1 VFYCAGRSRRGKL
14 RGPAH
19 RLREVVVA
27 VKITHLTNGQQVRFA
42 NADGARRYAEIMG
55 GGVDKWR
62 FTVVPED
69 PALRKMSDS
78 VVNVPVWRM
87 TSR

>member
-1 VFYCAGRSRRGKL
+1 M
-14 RGPAH
+14 
-19 RLREVVVA
+19 A

-62 FTVVPED
+62 FTVVPTDRET
-69 PALRKMSDS
+69 PYVPTTP
-78 VVNVPVWRM
+78 VVHVPIWRM
-87 TSR
+87 SSR

>member
-1 VFYCAGRSRRGKL
+1 M
-14 RGPAH
+14 
-19 RLREVVVA
+19 A

-42 NADGARRYAEIMG
+42 NADGARRYAEIIG

-62 FTVVPED
+62 FTVVSGDELPE
-69 PALRKMSDS
+69 MSGR
-78 VVNVPVWRM
+78 VVNVPVWPM

>member
-1 VFYCAGRSRRGKL
+1 
-14 RGPAH
+14 
-19 RLREVVVA
+19 VA
-27 VKITHLTNGQQVRFA
+27 VKITHLTSGQQVRFA

-55 GGVDKWR
+55 GGVEKWE
-62 FTVVPED
+62 FAVVPGD
-69 PALRKMSDS
+69 QGLPVVPTLSVP

>member
-1 VFYCAGRSRRGKL
+1 M
-14 RGPAH
+14 
-19 RLREVVVA
+19 A

-62 FTVVPED
+62 FTVVPVAVED
-69 PALRKMSDS
+69 PMARKMSDS

>member
-1 VFYCAGRSRRGKL
+1 M
-14 RGPAH
+14 
-19 RLREVVVA
+19 A

-42 NADGARRYAEIMG
+42 NADGARRYAEIIG

-62 FTVVPED
+62 FTVVSGYELPELS
-69 PALRKMSDS
+69 AR

>member
-1 VFYCAGRSRRGKL
+1 M
-14 RGPAH
+14 
-19 RLREVVVA
+19 A

-55 GGVDKWR
+55 GGIDKWN
-62 FTVVPED
+62 FTVVPGESGL
-69 PALRKMSDS
+69 PKMSGS

>member
-1 VFYCAGRSRRGKL
+1 M
-14 RGPAH
+14 
-19 RLREVVVA
+19 A
-27 VKITHLTNGQQVRFA
+27 VKITHLANGQQVRFA

-62 FTVVPED
+62 FTIVPAE
-69 PALRKMSDS
+69 PEAPTAPFSKMSVP

>member
-1 VFYCAGRSRRGKL
+1 M
-14 RGPAH
+14 
-19 RLREVVVA
+19 A
-27 VKITHLTNGQQVRFA
+27 VKITHLASGQQVRFA

-62 FTVVPED
+62 FTIVPGE
-69 PALRKMSDS
+69 PAAPKMSGA

>member
-1 VFYCAGRSRRGKL
+1 M
-14 RGPAH
+14 
-19 RLREVVVA
+19 A
-27 VKITHLTNGQQVRFA
+27 VKITHLSNGQQVRFA

-62 FTVVPED
+62 FNVVPVE
-69 PALRKMSDS
+69 PELTKMSVP

>member
-1 VFYCAGRSRRGKL
+1 M
-14 RGPAH
+14 
-19 RLREVVVA
+19 A

-55 GGVDKWR
+55 GGVDKWA
-62 FTVVPED
+62 FTDVPGE
-69 PALRKMSDS
+69 PELPKMSGS

>member
-1 VFYCAGRSRRGKL
+1 M
-14 RGPAH
+14 
-19 RLREVVVA
+19 A

-62 FTVVPED
+62 FTVVPAD
-69 PALRKMSDS
+69 RPAGFPAASLQEMSVP

-87 TSR
+87 TSK

>member
-1 VFYCAGRSRRGKL
+1 
-14 RGPAH
+14 
-19 RLREVVVA
+19 VA

-62 FTVVPED
+62 FTVVPAE
-69 PALRKMSDS
+69 PELPKLSVP

>member
-1 VFYCAGRSRRGKL
+1 M
-14 RGPAH
+14 
-19 RLREVVVA
+19 A

-42 NADGARRYAEIMG
+42 NADGARRYAEIIG

-62 FTVVPED
+62 FTVVNGHEY
-69 PALRKMSDS
+69 AELSGR
-78 VVNVPVWRM
+78 VVNVPVWPM

>member
-1 VFYCAGRSRRGKL
+1 M
-14 RGPAH
+14 
-19 RLREVVVA
+19 A

-42 NADGARRYAEIMG
+42 NADGARRYAEIIG

-62 FTVVPED
+62 FTVVGAHEFPE
-69 PALRKMSDS
+69 LSGR

>member
-1 VFYCAGRSRRGKL
+1 
-14 RGPAH
+14 
-19 RLREVVVA
+19 VA
-27 VKITHLTNGQQVRFA
+27 VKITHLSNGQQVRFA

-62 FTVVPED
+62 FTVVPVEPEA
-69 PALRKMSDS
+69 PAAFTKLSVP

>member
-1 VFYCAGRSRRGKL
+1 M
-14 RGPAH
+14 
-19 RLREVVVA
+19 A

-62 FTVVPED
+62 FTVVPAER
-69 PALRKMSDS
+69 PAVFATASLQAASLQEMSVP

-87 TSR
+87 TSK

>member
-1 VFYCAGRSRRGKL
+1 M
-14 RGPAH
+14 
-19 RLREVVVA
+19 A

-42 NADGARRYAEIMG
+42 NADGARRYAEIIG

-62 FTVVPED
+62 FTVVSGHERPE
-69 PALRKMSDS
+69 LSVG

>member
-1 VFYCAGRSRRGKL
+1 M
-14 RGPAH
+14 
-19 RLREVVVA
+19 A

-62 FTVVPED
+62 FTVVSGPER
-69 PALRKMSDS
+69 PELSVG

>member
-1 VFYCAGRSRRGKL
+1 M
-14 RGPAH
+14 
-19 RLREVVVA
+19 A
-27 VKITHLTNGQQVRFA
+27 VKITHLSNGQQVRFA

-62 FTVVPED
+62 FTIVPAEPEG
-69 PALRKMSDS
+69 PASLMAKMS
-78 VVNVPVWRM
+78 VPAVNVPVWRM

>member
-1 VFYCAGRSRRGKL
+1 VFYCASRSRRGKL

-27 VKITHLTNGQQVRFA
+27 VKITHLTNGRQVRFA

-62 FTVVPED
+62 FSVVPED
-69 PALRKMSDS
+69 FALRKMSDS

>member
-1 VFYCAGRSRRGKL
+1 M
-14 RGPAH
+14 
-19 RLREVVVA
+19 A
-27 VKITHLTNGQQVRFA
+27 VKITHLLNGQQVRFA

-62 FTVVPED
+62 FTIVPADTEH
-69 PALRKMSDS
+69 LQKMSDS

>member
-1 VFYCAGRSRRGKL
+1 M
-14 RGPAH
+14 
-19 RLREVVVA
+19 A

-55 GGVDKWR
+55 GGIDKWD
-62 FTVVPED
+62 FTVVPGEAGL
-69 PALRKMSDS
+69 PQVSGA

-87 TSR
+87 TSQ

>member
-1 VFYCAGRSRRGKL
+1 M
-14 RGPAH
+14 
-19 RLREVVVA
+19 A

-62 FTVVPED
+62 FTVVPAE
-69 PALRKMSDS
+69 PEGPKMSDR

>member
-1 VFYCAGRSRRGKL
+1 M
-14 RGPAH
+14 
-19 RLREVVVA
+19 A

-42 NADGARRYAEIMG
+42 NADGARRYAEIIG

-62 FTVVPED
+62 FTVVGGPEF
-69 PALRKMSDS
+69 PELSGR

>member
-1 VFYCAGRSRRGKL
+1 M
-14 RGPAH
+14 
-19 RLREVVVA
+19 A

-55 GGVDKWR
+55 GGVDKWQ
-62 FTVVPED
+62 FTVVPAD
-69 PALRKMSDS
+69 RPAVFQEMSVP

-87 TSR
+87 TSK

>member
-1 VFYCAGRSRRGKL
+1 M
-14 RGPAH
+14 
-19 RLREVVVA
+19 A
-27 VKITHLTNGQQVRFA
+27 VKITHLHNGQQVRFA
-42 NADGARRYAEIMG
+42 NADGARRYAEIIG

-62 FTVVPED
+62 FTVVRGHEFPE
-69 PALRKMSDS
+69 LSGR